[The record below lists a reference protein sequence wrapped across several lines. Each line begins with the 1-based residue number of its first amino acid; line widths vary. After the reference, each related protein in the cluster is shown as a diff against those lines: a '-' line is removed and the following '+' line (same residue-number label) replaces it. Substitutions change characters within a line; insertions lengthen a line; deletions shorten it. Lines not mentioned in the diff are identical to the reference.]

1 MEERL
6 PDCGPP
12 LTPSSAVPGASSWG
26 QAEYRALCPPS
37 PAESP
42 KEPGLAILRSLFQA
56 RGLSLKERKSLAQG
70 CTASGGWGGNS
81 DPGLSALQEH
91 PDSAL
96 GHDASVKI
104 GWRGVPA
111 SQFTEP

>member
-1 MEERL
+1 MEKRL

-12 LTPSSAVPGASSWG
+12 LTPSSAVLGASSWG
-26 QAEYRALCPPS
+26 QAEYRALCTPS
-37 PAESP
+37 PAEYP
-42 KEPGLAILRSLFQA
+42 KEPGLAILHSLFQA
-56 RGLSLKERKSLAQG
+56 RGPSLKERKSLAQG
-70 CTASGGWGGNS
+70 CTASGGGGNS
-81 DPGLSALQEH
+81 DPGLSVLQEH
-91 PDSAL
+91 PDFAL